1 MESKLKNM
9 LDQIVV
15 PEETSRKA
23 EEMLYENLVK
33 GNEKEMKKK
42 NKDQKIVYKIE
53 QKNSNWKKV
62 VLSTAAA
69 VVVIIGGVAVF
80 VSSIGKG
87 TPDEYRVGTP
97 VTSSPT
103 AKPSN
108 MPEPS
113 ATPNSIYNNLKDG
126 EFVALDL
133 KENEMK
139 LDLDGDGTDET
150 IKLEEQSVKDD
161 NYGKDYT
168 LTVNNQKITGYTDDP
183 ERMTIY
189 ATALLEDKT
198 KIQLV
203 FTDFYG
209 SDDFETR
216 ICGYENG
223 KLELYGMVN
232 GDVTT
237 MKTKGEYFTSYEVS
251 KMFCTFW
258 DDFTYQLVL
267 NTDGK
272 TDSTY
277 SVKQIFDTTYT
288 LNYDATV
295 LQKLSV
301 YKMKGEE
308 EGIAFTVNKG
318 DKLKVVSTDG
328 ESWVYVENG
337 DQGGYIEVSGY
348 SIIMDGLKVDVWEV
362 LDGVPFAG

>member
-1 MESKLKNM
+1 M

-103 AKPSN
+103 AKSSN